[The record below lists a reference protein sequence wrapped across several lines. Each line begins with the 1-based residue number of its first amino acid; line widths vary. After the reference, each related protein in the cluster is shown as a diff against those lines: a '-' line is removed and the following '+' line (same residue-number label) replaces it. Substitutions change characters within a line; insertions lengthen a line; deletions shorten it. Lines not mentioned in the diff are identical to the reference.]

1 MRFIIF
7 RIGIYLGLAILMSG
21 LFYTQVIQGSYYH
34 SLGDKNRIRL
44 IPLEAPRGRVFDRHG
59 KLLATNR
66 PAYDLVV
73 TPEDSDE
80 ETIPALARILNL
92 SEKEIRERL
101 KAPREYPFAPAVVQE
116 DVTRELAFMI
126 EEHRPELS
134 GVEILVSGL
143 RNYPYA
149 ATASHVIGF
158 IGKIN
163 REEYLK
169 TRDNQDQFGL
179 NSTIGRA
186 GIEKIFDSELRGWR
200 GGKQIEVN
208 SRGKMIRVLSERNP
222 EPGRDMTVTLDLD
235 LQQKVMEL
243 IGEKN
248 AAVMLLD
255 LESDE
260 LLVMAS
266 TPSFDPNHFVSPSAA
281 RERSAY
287 LNDKGA
293 PLLDRG
299 VSSAYPPGSVFKLIT
314 ALAGLD
320 TDKINTTS
328 HFFCS
333 GQYRLTPNSIP
344 RKCWF
349 ARGHGSVSIYQAI
362 ERSCNVFFYNVGKKL
377 SADQISDYSHRFG
390 LGEIVPIE
398 ATNISAGLVPNSAW
412 KKKQFKEKWYQGET
426 LSFAIGQS
434 YLLTS
439 PLQILRMT
447 AIIAKDGV
455 WVEPHLVRTGKEKK
469 GEERRVNIKKEDIQ
483 ILKKGMLQV
492 VQSNYG
498 TGQLAR
504 VDFGEMAAKT
514 GTAQAP
520 PKVAHAWMTGF
531 FPYDEPRV
539 AFTVFVEHGG
549 SGGIASAG
557 IVKGMLQQWEETY
570 VPKVA

>member
-7 RIGIYLGLAILMSG
+7 RIGLYLGLLVLLGG

-34 SLGDKNRIRL
+34 TLGDKNRIRL
-44 IPLEAPRGRVFDRHG
+44 IPLEAPRGRVFDRNG
-59 KLLATNR
+59 RLLATNR
-66 PAYDLVV
+66 AAYDLVV
-73 TPEDSDE
+73 IPEDMDR
-80 ETIPALARILNL
+80 ETVPALARLLKL
-92 SEKEIRERL
+92 SEQEVRDRL

-116 DVTRELAFMI
+116 DVSRELAFLI

-134 GVEILVSGL
+134 GVEIQVTGL
-143 RNYPYA
+143 RNYPYGL
-149 ATASHVIGF
+149 TGSHVIGF

-163 REEYLK
+163 REEYLE

-186 GIEKIFDSELRGWR
+186 GLEKIFDSELRGWR
-200 GGKQIEVN
+200 GGRQIEVN
-208 SRGKMIRVLSERNP
+208 ARGKMIKVLSERDP
-222 EPGRDMTVTLDLD
+222 EPGRDITVTLDME
-235 LQQKVMEL
+235 LQKTVMEL

-248 AAVMLLD
+248 ASVMMLD
-255 LESDE
+255 LESE
-260 LLVMAS
+260 EFLVLAS
-266 TPSFDPNHFVSPSAA
+266 TPAFDPNVFVSPSAVK
-281 RERSAY
+281 ERLGY
-287 LNDKGA
+287 LNDKAA

-299 VSSAYPPGSVFKLIT
+299 VSSAYPPGSVFKIVT

-320 TDKINTTS
+320 SGKITTQS

-333 GQYRLTPNSIP
+333 GQYRLTPNSVP

-349 ARGHGSVSIYQAI
+349 ARGHGSVSVYQAL

-377 SADQISDYSHRFG
+377 SADQISDYSHRLG

-398 ATNISAGLVPNSAW
+398 ATNISAGLVPNSDW

-447 AIIAKDGV
+447 SIVAKDGD
-455 WVEPHLVRTGKEKK
+455 WVEPHLVRGDKTRKREDRK
-469 GEERRVNIKKEDIQ
+469 VNIKKEDLEIV
-483 ILKKGMLQV
+483 KKGMLQV

-520 PKVAHAWMTGF
+520 PKNSHAWMTGF
-531 FPYDEPRV
+531 FPYDHPRV
-539 AFTVFVEHGG
+539 SFVVFVEHGG

-557 IVKGMLQQWEETY
+557 IVKGMLQKWQETY
-570 VPKVA
+570 VQKVA

>member
-7 RIGIYLGLAILMSG
+7 RIGIYLGLGILMSG

-34 SLGDKNRIRL
+34 TLGDKNRIRL
-44 IPLEAPRGRVFDRHG
+44 VPLEAPRGRVFDRQG

-73 TPEDSDE
+73 TPEDMDA
-80 ETIPALARILNL
+80 ETIPALSRILNL
-92 SEKEIRERL
+92 PEKEIRERL

-116 DVTRELAFMI
+116 DVAKEFAFLV
-126 EEHRPELS
+126 EEHRSELS
-134 GVEILVSGL
+134 GVDILVSGL
-143 RNYPYA
+143 RNYPQGTTA
-149 ATASHVIGF
+149 AHIIGF

-179 NSTIGRA
+179 NSSIGRA
-186 GIEKIFDSELRGWR
+186 GIEKLFDSELRGWR
-200 GGKQIEVN
+200 GGKQLEVN
-208 SRGKMIRVLSERNP
+208 SRGKMIRVLSERDP
-222 EPGRDMTVTLDLD
+222 EPGRDMTVTLDLS

-243 IGEKN
+243 LGDKN
-248 AAVMLLD
+248 GSVMMLD
-255 LESDE
+255 LATDE

-266 TPSFDPNHFVSPSAA
+266 KPSFDPNSFVSPSAA
-281 RERSAY
+281 AERSAY
-287 LNDKGA
+287 LNDKA
-293 PLLDRG
+293 SPLLDRG
-299 VSSAYPPGSVFKLIT
+299 VSSAYPPGSIFKLIT
-314 ALAGLD
+314 ALAALE
-320 TDKINTTS
+320 TDKINTNS

-455 WVEPHLVRTGKEKK
+455 WAEPHLVRNAKEKK
-469 GEERRVNIKKEDIQ
+469 NTERRVDIKKEHFQ
-483 ILKKGMLQV
+483 ILKKGMLLV

-520 PKVAHAWMTGF
+520 PKVAHAWMTGY
-531 FPYDEPRV
+531 FPADDPKV

-570 VPKVA
+570 VQKVA